1 MAFTVNDLQDLT
13 RLLLERPE
21 WLSEVRRIVLTD
33 ELLALPRELA
43 EAQRRTDEHFAEL
56 ADSIRQLAEAQ
67 QRTDKRLSEF
77 ERRTDER
84 FAELAERLDQ
94 LTARVDQLT
103 ARVDQLT
110 QRLDQLTARVDQ
122 LTQRLDQLTARV
134 DQLTQRLDQLT
145 ARVDQLTQ
153 RLDRLTEVTQ
163 QLTTSVRT
171 LENQMAAVRGRM
183 LETEYRDKAA
193 SFFGLWVRKPRVV
206 SISDIW
212 DDLED
217 RLSRQELEQLL
228 PLDLLVR
235 GQLSRQQSRGEIWLA
250 VEISSVID
258 TRDVER
264 AVERAALLRKAGF
277 RAVPVVAGHGIA
289 NDAIADQI
297 AQQHVAALMNGLNAG
312 WEAALQRV
320 VSELES

>member
-94 LTARVDQLT
+94 LTARV
-103 ARVDQLT
+103 
-110 QRLDQLTARVDQ
+110 
-122 LTQRLDQLTARV
+122 
-134 DQLTQRLDQLT
+134 DQLT

>member
-94 LTARVDQLT
+94 LTARV
-103 ARVDQLT
+103 
-110 QRLDQLTARVDQ
+110 DQLTARVDQ